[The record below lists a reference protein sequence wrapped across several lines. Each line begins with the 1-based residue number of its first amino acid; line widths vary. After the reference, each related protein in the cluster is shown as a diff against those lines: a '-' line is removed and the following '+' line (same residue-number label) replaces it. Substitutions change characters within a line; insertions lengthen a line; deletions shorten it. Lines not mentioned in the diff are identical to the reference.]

1 MHKLPFVVCSARLE
15 ILFALKFYC
24 ICHIPSIIW
33 GGGGSPSV
41 RPDSPTGSPQHTQW
55 LIYLYSLAVQSVSVG
70 RVPAVSPRLKPER
83 LLHFILLIQR
93 FKAPAITIRMI
104 ALLQACIHF
113 EQFTWQSIPICE
125 FTIVIPK

>member
-1 MHKLPFVVCSARLE
+1 MRKLPFVVCSARLE

-33 GGGGSPSV
+33 GGFLSV

-83 LLHFILLIQR
+83 LLHFILLT
-93 FKAPAITIRMI
+93 FYTTTIHNTTFIIRVRYYFSQAFSLRMEKMG
-104 ALLQACIHF
+104 Q
-113 EQFTWQSIPICE
+113 
-125 FTIVIPK
+125 